1 MQDEIAPSVEL
12 AADQSRAVTSTRGLC
27 GHLRLVCSAD
37 EEGRTYLREQSFC
50 APVHLSKPYRD
61 EDTLVVNIVN
71 PTAGLLRGDRVR
83 YDVAV
88 ETGARVLLTAP
99 SASRAHR
106 IVEGDARVAQEY
118 RVAAGGWLES
128 WPEIFIP
135 QGGARYRQQ
144 TSLRVEEGGEAL
156 LIEMLAP
163 GRAASGEIHAFAELD
178 WETDILLGGVK
189 IARERYRLE
198 PGSAVLEA
206 MRAEFATPYYASALV
221 VSPQLRVNDDCWQRI
236 HDLHREDA
244 WVGCSPLTRGGWA
257 IRVFAAGSV
266 ELRKTVAAI
275 RLEIYAALGRRAPA
289 LRRN

>member
-1 MQDEIAPSVEL
+1 
-12 AADQSRAVTSTRGLC
+12 
-27 GHLRLVCSAD
+27 
-37 EEGRTYLREQSFC
+37 LREQSFC
-50 APVHLSKPYRD
+50 APVHLSKPYHD

-71 PTAGLLRGDRVR
+71 PTAGLLSGDRVHF
-83 YDVAV
+83 DVSV

-106 IVEGDARVAQEY
+106 IVEGDARVTQEY

-144 TSLRVEEGGEAL
+144 TSLRVDEGGGAL

-163 GRAASGEIHAFAELD
+163 GRTASGEIHAFTELD
-178 WETDILLGGVK
+178 WETDVFLGNMK
-189 IARERYRLE
+189 IARERYRLSPE
-198 PGSAVLEA
+198 SAVLAALREQ
-206 MRAEFATPYYASALV
+206 FATPYYASGLV
-221 VSPQLRVNDDCWQRI
+221 VTPQLPATDDCWQRI
-236 HDLHREDA
+236 HDLHRDDA
-244 WVGCSPLTRGGWA
+244 WVGCSPLTRGGSA
-257 IRVFAAGSV
+257 IRIFAAGSV

-275 RLEIYAALGRRAPA
+275 RHEIYAALGRRPPA